1 MPQGIKLPFEFG
13 ESEAKVVSAA
23 VTWVDWC
30 LAEAEYNEERKKK
43 KRRVV
48 QKKQEALDSFGV
60 VAVHEDAL
68 AAYIRRS
75 VSGWSEAKRT
85 MLMVE
90 VCLTQPFAPYEI
102 KFSKA
107 DHVRT
112 LGALAELVNLPVGK
126 PREILDSLKSAR
138 KAHKHIAWGKIA
150 VYSILGAVVVGLGG
164 YLAAPLIAAQLGA
177 AAGLS
182 GAAAV
187 SHGLALLGGGSLAV
201 GGAGMAGGLWLVTGV
216 GAAMGVAGAGGGT
229 LLFNLGHA
237 AALNELVKLQVTFH
251 QVIIRGQFREAKAAA
266 VIEILINQQK
276 ELKKQLDYE
285 KELNEKNSNRLREIE
300 KLIQAYEDSIRWMQE
315 RKAA

>member
-1 MPQGIKLPFEFG
+1 MPQEFKLPFEFG
-13 ESEAKVVSAA
+13 QSEAKVVSAA

-30 LAEAEYNEERKKK
+30 MAEAEQNEERKKK
-43 KRRVV
+43 KHRVV
-48 QKKQEALDSFGV
+48 QKKYEALESLGV
-60 VAVHEDAL
+60 VAVCENDL
-68 AAYIRRS
+68 ATCIRRS
-75 VSGWSEAKRT
+75 VSEWSEAKRM
-85 MLMVE
+85 MLMIE
-90 VCLTQPFAPYEI
+90 VCLAQPFAPYEL
-102 KFSKA
+102 KFRKS
-107 DHVRT
+107 DHVRM
-112 LGALAELVNLPVGK
+112 LENLAELVNLPIGK
-126 PREILDSLKSAR
+126 PGEILDSLKSAR
-138 KAHKHIAWGKIA
+138 KAHKHVAWGKIA
-150 VYSILGAVVVGLGG
+150 VYSVLGAVVVGLGG

-187 SHGLALLGGGSLAV
+187 SHGLALLGGGSLAA

-266 VIEILINQQK
+266 AIEILIGQQE
-276 ELKKQLDYE
+276 ELRKQLNYE
-285 KELNEKNSNRLREIE
+285 KELNEKNSNRLKEIE